1 MSTGWLIFSTLLFS
15 AFLGGVEIAF
25 LSSSKLKVEIDK
37 QQGKIYS
44 HLVNIFMR
52 HQGQFTTSIVV
63 ANTVALVIYAIA
75 MADALYAHGVTSGF
89 SQRAQLTVS
98 VLISSF
104 VILVAGD
111 FLPKTICR
119 LRPNFFLRAFSIPAF
134 LVYLLCYPVAKLAT
148 WLSVAVRRYIFR
160 EKAAEQAT
168 VPMFEKNEL
177 QNLTGGST
185 EAAEEPE
192 REHDIQIFRNALEF
206 ADVKVRDCM
215 VPRTEIEAIAL
226 EESVDTLRALFVQ
239 TGFSR
244 ILVYRD
250 SIDSII
256 GYVKSTDLF
265 KSYANIRDMLIT
277 PEFVPESMS
286 AQKLLATLIK
296 THRSIAVVVDEFG
309 GTAGMVTLEDVM
321 EEIFGEI
328 EDEHDSESLLEK
340 KLSDNEFVFAG
351 RLEVAYLNE
360 KYHLHIKESDEYET
374 LAGFIIFSSES
385 IPNVGEVLE
394 LDNFKVRILKT
405 TASKIDLVHVA
416 LKSKDA
422 APHPE

>member
-1 MSTGWLIFSTLLFS
+1 MSSGWLICCILLFS
-15 AFLGGVEIAF
+15 AFLGGVEIAL
-25 LSSSKLKVEIDK
+25 LSASKLKVELDK

-44 HLVNIFMR
+44 YLVNIFLR
-52 HQGQFTTSIVV
+52 HQGQFTASIAV
-63 ANTVALVIYAIA
+63 ANTVALVIYVLA
-75 MADALYAHGVTSGF
+75 MAGALYEHGVTGGL
-89 SQRAQLTVS
+89 SQHAQLIVS

-104 VILVAGD
+104 VILVVGE

-134 LVYLLCYPVAKLAT
+134 LVYLLCYPVAKLTT
-148 WLSVAVRRYIFR
+148 WLSVAVRRHVFR
-160 EKAAEQAT
+160 EKTAAQTT

-177 QNLTGGST
+177 QHLTSGT
-185 EAAEEPE
+185 TDTAEEPE
-192 REHDIQIFRNALEF
+192 REHDIKIFRNALDF

-226 EESVDTLRALFVQ
+226 SESVETLRALFVQ

-250 SIDSII
+250 SIDNII

-265 KSYANIRDMLIT
+265 KSYASLRDMLIT

-286 AQKLLATLIK
+286 AQKLLAALIK
-296 THRSIAVVVDEFG
+296 THKSIAVVVDEFG
-309 GTAGMVTLEDVM
+309 GTAGMATMEDVM

-340 KLSDNEFVFAG
+340 KLSDNEFVLAG

-360 KYHLHIKESDEYET
+360 KYDLHIPESDEYET

-385 IPNVGEVLE
+385 IPNVGEALE

-405 TASKIDLVHVA
+405 TASKIDLVHVQRTMI
-416 LKSKDA
+416 KD
-422 APHPE
+422 

>member
-1 MSTGWLIFSTLLFS
+1 MNSGWLIFSTLLFS
-15 AFLGGVEIAF
+15 AFLGGLEVAF

-37 QQGKIYS
+37 QQGKIYTY
-44 HLVNIFMR
+44 LVSIFMR
-52 HQGQFTTSIVV
+52 HQGQFTASIAA
-63 ANTVALVIYAIA
+63 ANTVALVVYAIA
-75 MADALYAHGVTSGF
+75 MANMLYARGVADGF
-89 SQRAQLTVS
+89 SWHVRLTVS
-98 VLISSF
+98 ALISSS

-134 LVYLLCYPVAKLAT
+134 FVYLLCYPAARLAT
-148 WLSVAVRRYIFR
+148 WLSVAALRYVFR
-160 EKAAEQAT
+160 KKIDEQTT
-168 VPMFEKNEL
+168 VAMFEKNEL
-177 QNLTGGST
+177 QSLASEATD
-185 EAAEEPE
+185 AAEEPE
-192 REHDIQIFRNALEF
+192 REHDIKIFRNALDF
-206 ADVKVRDCM
+206 ADVKVRECM

-226 EESVDTLRALFVQ
+226 EESVDRLRELFVQ

-244 ILVYRD
+244 LLVYRD
-250 SIDSII
+250 SIDNII

-265 KSYANIRDMLIT
+265 KSYPAIRDMLIT

-286 AQKLLATLIK
+286 AQKLLAALIK
-296 THRSIAVVVDEFG
+296 THKSIAVVVDEFG
-309 GTAGMVTLEDVM
+309 GTAGMATLEDVM

-328 EDEHDSESLLEK
+328 EDEHDLESLLEK

-360 KYHLHIKESDEYET
+360 KYGLSIKESDEYET

-385 IPNVGEVLE
+385 IPTAGETLE

-405 TASKIDLVHVA
+405 SASKIDLVHVT
-416 LKSKDA
+416 LKSEA
-422 APHPE
+422 

>member
-1 MSTGWLIFSTLLFS
+1 L
-15 AFLGGVEIAF
+15 EIAF

-37 QQGKIYS
+37 QQGKIYTY
-44 HLVNIFMR
+44 LVGIFMR
-52 HQGQFTTSIVV
+52 HQGQFSASIVT
-63 ANTVALVIYAIA
+63 ANTVTLVIYAIA
-75 MADALYAHGVTSGF
+75 MVNALRSLGVTSGF
-89 SQRAQLTVS
+89 SPHVQLIANM
-98 VLISSF
+98 LISSF
-104 VILVAGD
+104 IILVAGE

-134 LVYLLCYPVAKLAT
+134 LVYLLCYPVAKFTT
-148 WLSVAVRRYIFR
+148 WFSEVVLRYVFR

-177 QNLTGGST
+177 QSFTSEAT

-192 REHDIQIFRNALEF
+192 REHDIKIFRNALDF
-206 ADVKVRDCM
+206 ADVKVRECM

-226 EESVDTLRALFVQ
+226 EESVDELRKLFVQ

-244 ILVYRD
+244 LLVYRG
-250 SIDSII
+250 SIDNII

-286 AQKLLATLIK
+286 AQKLLASLIK
-296 THRSIAVVVDEFG
+296 THKSIAVVVDEFG
-309 GTAGMVTLEDVM
+309 GTAGMVTMEDVM

-351 RLEVAYLNE
+351 RLEVTYLNE
-360 KYHLHIKESDEYET
+360 KYNLNIEESDEYET

-394 LDNFKVRILKT
+394 VGSFKVRILKT
-405 TASKIDLVHVA
+405 TASKIDLVHVTMGNSE
-416 LKSKDA
+416 SK
-422 APHPE
+422 E